1 MQAIERTLLRTLA
14 WALHKTGRMNI
25 GLYQSAS
32 ALGSLE
38 RWQDVVAQNINS
50 SQTPGYRKRTI
61 NFSSQLSGELQTDP
75 RGRDAA
81 AMSTVFP
88 KVNTGINFT
97 TGETQPTRREYD
109 VAIQGD
115 GFFEVQMPDG
125 TKSYTRSGEF
135 KLRSDRTLVTSGGQE
150 VLSDGGAPI
159 VLLPTGEPMT
169 INRDGTVFQGST
181 SLGKIAVQSF
191 ADPSKLTPMAG
202 GYFRAG
208 GGVLPKPV
216 AEPDLMQG
224 YLEGSNVMP
233 LREMVDM
240 VLISRAYEAN
250 QKIISSFDQTMEK
263 TLEALG

>member
-1 MQAIERTLLRTLA
+1 
-14 WALHKTGRMNI
+14 MNI

-32 ALGSLE
+32 ALSALE
-38 RWQDVVAQNINS
+38 RWQDVVSQNITS
-50 SQTPGYRKRTI
+50 SQTAGYRKKTV
-61 NFSSQLSGELQTDP
+61 NFSAALSGELQTDP
-75 RGRDAA
+75 RGREGA

-88 KVNTGINFT
+88 KVNEGINFT
-97 TGETQPTRREYD
+97 TGETEPTRRDYD

-125 TKSYTRSGEF
+125 AKAYTRSGQF

-150 VLSDGGAPI
+150 LLSTGGSPI
-159 VLLPTGEPMT
+159 VLLPNGLPLT
-169 INRDGTVFQGST
+169 INQDGTLFQGDS

-191 ADPSKLTPMAG
+191 KDPSKLTSVAG
-202 GYFRAG
+202 GFFLAG
-208 GGVLPKPV
+208 SEQPV
-216 AEPDLMQG
+216 PVEQPELMQG
-224 YLEGSNVMP
+224 YLEGSNVAP

-250 QKIISSFDQTMEK
+250 QKIISSYDQTMGK